1 MRSRQQPVDR
11 LPDRSAGAVITSIH
25 HDQAKYVRSLARRQV
40 RQREGRF
47 VAEGTRLAEEVV
59 RAGVRP
65 ALVFYTEAWGDTPA
79 GQRLLPMLRPTD
91 QGDWQVSEAVMAAC
105 SDTEAPQGVL
115 AVVPFLSIAPRAGLI
130 LILDQIRDPGNM
142 GAILRSAEASGVGQV
157 ILAPG
162 TVDLYNQKVVRGA
175 MGAHF
180 RLPVANLG
188 WAAISVRLKGRA
200 VWLADAAGETAYDR
214 VDWTVPSALIVG
226 GEAAGA
232 GDEAAAQATGRVS
245 IPMAGG
251 AESLNAAMAATVI
264 LFEAARQS
272 RAK

>member
-1 MRSRQQPVDR
+1 
-11 LPDRSAGAVITSIH
+11 
-25 HDQAKYVRSLARRQV
+25 V

-47 VAEGTRLAEEVV
+47 VVEGTRLAEEVV

-65 ALVFYTEAWGDTPA
+65 ALAFYTEAWATSPA
-79 GQRLLPMLRPTD
+79 GRRLLPMLRPTD
-91 QGDWQVSEAVMAAC
+91 QGDWLVSEAVLAAC
-105 SDTEAPQGVL
+105 SDTETPPGVL
-115 AVVPFLSIAPRAGLI
+115 AVVPFLSIAPRPGLI

-142 GAILRSAEASGVGQV
+142 GAILRSAEASGAGQV

-162 TVDLYNQKVVRGA
+162 TVDLYNPKVVRGA

-180 RLPVANLG
+180 RLPVTILD
-188 WAAISVRLKGRA
+188 WPAIAERIAGRA
-200 VWLADAAGETAYDR
+200 VWLADAAGEIVCDL

-232 GDEAAAQATGRVS
+232 GDQAAALATGQVS

-264 LFEAARQS
+264 LFEAARQG
-272 RAK
+272 RTA